1 MAEMSMLLAVTYRPE
16 TALPAWWLV
25 LSFCFVL
32 ALMTTVS
39 ILVGAA
45 KGRTTPVYL
54 AVAVILIAFAP
65 IVYASYAPWPD
76 WCNPDWIPYM
86 ICWPW

>member
-1 MAEMSMLLAVTYRPE
+1 MIHALLYRPE

-25 LSFCFVL
+25 LSFVL
-32 ALMTTVS
+32 TVALLPVLGAVWQS
-39 ILVGAA
+39 PQRRRVLVL
-45 KGRTTPVYL
+45 L
-54 AVAVILIAFAP
+54 AVAVIAGCG
-65 IVYASYAPWPD
+65 VASAAYGPWPD